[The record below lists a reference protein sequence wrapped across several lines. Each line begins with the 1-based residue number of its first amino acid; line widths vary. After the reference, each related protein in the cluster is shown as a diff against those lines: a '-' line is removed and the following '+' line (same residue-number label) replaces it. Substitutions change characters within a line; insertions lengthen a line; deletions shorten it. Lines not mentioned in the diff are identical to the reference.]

1 MRLRRKKHAPP
12 PSVGPRRL
20 PSLGGQA
27 GDQSGVGGETG
38 AFRAVL
44 RGLSPQEVQKAA
56 NGDTMPLPDE
66 KLAAR
71 LAEVAKQQ
79 RRRTTRRRLVAIVV
93 SLLLL
98 LGIGGPVLSADMGV
112 QAFSL
117 GTGQGA
123 APSMPHM
130 AASNSGMMQIDL
142 PAAVSTTSM
151 PSKPMPVAP
160 TPTPIPP
167 TPTPPSAPPPGPY
180 STGTPPPGYS
190 SFAMTEPSPD
200 PWAGSWGQCT
210 WWAAYK
216 RSDEDF
222 SGFGDAWNWA
232 NAAQARGYTVT
243 TTPAANA
250 TVVFAPGVEG
260 ASGLGHVSHVEQVLT
275 DGWVLV
281 SEMNFYWNG
290 GGFARVDYRYVYAGN
305 GVWFIH

>member
-1 MRLRRKKHAPP
+1 MRLKPVKLTSLPP
-12 PSVGPRRL
+12 VGPRKL
-20 PSLGGQA
+20 PSVERHGGD
-27 GDQSGVGGETG
+27 GTGVGEETG

-44 RGLSPQEVQKAA
+44 RGSSTQEIQKIAE
-56 NGDTMPLPDE
+56 GDTSPLPDE

-71 LAEVAKQQ
+71 LAEYARLK
-79 RRRTTRRRLVAIVV
+79 RRQKNRRRLVTMVV

-117 GTGQGA
+117 GAGQAA
-123 APSMPHM
+123 APPLSPLS
-130 AASNSGMMQIDL
+130 ASNSGMMQIDM
-142 PAAVSTTSM
+142 PASTTSQSI
-151 PSKPMPVAP
+151 PSKSMPVAP

-167 TPTPPSAPPPGPY
+167 TPTPHSAPPAGPY
-180 STGTPPPGYS
+180 SINTPPPGYS
-190 SFAMTEPSPD
+190 SFAVSEPSPD
-200 PWAGSWGQCT
+200 PWAGSFGQCT

-216 RSDEDF
+216 RSDESF
-222 SGFGDAWNWA
+222 AGFGDAWNWA

-243 TTPAANA
+243 TTPADNA

-260 ASGLGHVSHVEQVLT
+260 ASSLGHVSHVEQVLS

-290 GGFARVDYRYVYAGN
+290 GGFARVDYRYVYAGD